1 MALLPEGKY
10 LATIVNHDITTIGK
24 NENPAA
30 VFHVIVGLGIK
41 KDGGEPHDGG
51 NVERS
56 VAYWLESDGMGRLIE
71 MVGKLG
77 WAPDS
82 LELLGS
88 EHFDSSPLKNK
99 EIQLVVYHK
108 NGNERFFI
116 NSLGYGTKTP
126 EEKGAARNDVLSRF
140 SGSFRA
146 EKNAIIARNEAQKQP
161 APF

>member
-10 LATIVNHDITTIGK
+10 LASIVSHDITTIGK

-30 VFHVIVGLGIK
+30 VFNVLVGLGIK

-56 VAYWLESDGMGRLIE
+56 VAYWLENDGMGRLIE

-77 WAPDS
+77 WAPES

-88 EHFDSSPLKNK
+88 EHYDSSPLKNK

-116 NSLGYGTKTP
+116 NSIGYGTKTF
-126 EEKGAARNDVLSRF
+126 EEKGVARNDVLSRF

-146 EKNAIIARNEAQKQP
+146 EKNAILARNEAQKQP